1 MLTAALALI
10 VSMLV
15 SAGAPKGSPQDDYI
29 RKYAPVAVREMY
41 RSGVPASITLAQG
54 LL

>member
-15 SAGAPKGSPQDDYI
+15 SAVAPKGSPQDDYI
-29 RKYAPVAVREMY
+29 RKYAPTT
-41 RSGVPASITLAQG
+41 SP
-54 LL
+54 